1 MTRVPVKPE
10 LLRWACERAGK
21 PESALAERFSAFTD
35 WLAGEKAPTF
45 KQLEDFAKATRT
57 PFGFF
62 FLAEPP
68 VETIP
73 IPDFR
78 TVGSERLQHPSPD
91 LLDTIYLCQQRQD
104 WYRQNALV
112 LGEPALD
119 FIGSATVQND
129 VVATAAHIRTA
140 VGFDLDARAEAAT
153 FLDAVRMMIDAADN
167 AGVLVM
173 VSGIV
178 GHNSHRPLDTAEFRG
193 FALSD
198 DRAPLIFING
208 TDTKSGQMFTLAH
221 ELAHL
226 WIGESGVSDATAAS
240 SYSPRGGGAGG
251 ASVERWC
258 NAVAAEMLV
267 PLDGFR
273 QAYSRRA
280 DLRPEMQRLS
290 RQYKVSTLVILRR
303 MLDAGGLSRE
313 AFQTAFDAE
322 LQRLRAELARRKAAG
337 GGGDYY
343 ATTSV
348 RVSERFARAV
358 LASTWEGR
366 STFTEAF
373 RLLGCRNVKT
383 LESLGDR
390 LGMGTHLR
398 GGPA

>member
-1 MTRVPVKPE
+1 MPE

-21 PESALAERFSAFTD
+21 PVSALAEKFAAFPD
-35 WLAGEKAPTF
+35 WLTGKKDPTF

-62 FLAEPP
+62 FLSEPP
-68 VETIP
+68 VEKIP

-78 TVGSERLQHPSPD
+78 TVGSKHLQHPSPD

-112 LGEPALD
+112 LGEPPVD
-119 FIGSATVQND
+119 FIGSASVQSD
-129 VVATAAHIRTA
+129 VVATAARIRRA
-140 VGFDLDARAEAAT
+140 VGFDLDARAEAST
-153 FLDAVRMMIDAADN
+153 FLNALRMMIDAADR
-167 AGVLVM
+167 AGILVM

-178 GHNSHRPLDTAEFRG
+178 GNNTHRPLDPGEFRG
-193 FALSD
+193 FALCD
-198 DRAPLIFING
+198 APPHLAPLIFING
-208 TDTKSGQMFTLAH
+208 ADTKSGQMFTLAH

-226 WIGESGVSDATAAS
+226 WLGESGVSDVTPAS
-240 SYSPRGGGAGG
+240 SLPQRAT
-251 ASVERWC
+251 VERWC

-267 PLDGFR
+267 PLSGFR

-290 RQYKVSTLVILRR
+290 RQYKVSTLVVLRR
-303 MLDAGGLSRE
+303 MLDAGGLTRD
-313 AFQTAFDAE
+313 AFQAAFDAE
-322 LQRLRAELARRKAAG
+322 LKRLRAELAKKKEASS
-337 GGGDYY
+337 GGDYY
-343 ATTSV
+343 ATTTV
-348 RVSERFARAV
+348 RVSERFAKAV

-373 RLLGCRNVKT
+373 RMLGCRNVKT

-390 LGMGTHLR
+390 LGLSAYLR
-398 GGPA
+398 GGAV

>member
-21 PESALAERFSAFTD
+21 PESALAEKFSGFTE
-35 WLAGEKAPTF
+35 WLAGEKAPTL

-62 FLAEPP
+62 FLTEPP
-68 VETIP
+68 AEAIP

-78 TVGSERLQHPSPD
+78 TVGSARIQHPSPD

-119 FIGSATVQND
+119 FIGSATVQSD
-129 VVATAAHIRTA
+129 VVATAARIRRA
-140 VGFDLDARAEAAT
+140 VGFDLDARAEAAA
-153 FLDAVRMMIDAADN
+153 FIDALRMMIDAADQ

-226 WIGESGVSDATAAS
+226 WLGESGVSDVTPAS
-240 SYSPRGGGAGG
+240 SLPQRGGGA
-251 ASVERWC
+251 AVERWC
-258 NAVAAEMLV
+258 NAVAADMLV

-280 DLRPEMQRLS
+280 ELKAEMQRLS

-303 MLDAGGLSRE
+303 MLDAGGLTRD

-322 LQRLRAELARRKAAG
+322 LKRLRAELARQKEKSS
-337 GGGDYY
+337 GGDYY

-390 LGMGTHLR
+390 LGMTAYLR
-398 GGPA
+398 GGAV